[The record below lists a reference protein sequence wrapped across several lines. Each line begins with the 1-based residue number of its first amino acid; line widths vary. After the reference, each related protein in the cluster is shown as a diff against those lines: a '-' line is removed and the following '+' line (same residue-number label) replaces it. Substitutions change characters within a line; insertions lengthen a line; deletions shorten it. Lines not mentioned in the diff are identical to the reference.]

1 MLYWIIVTV
10 FVITCIFLVGIIL
23 IQTSKSGGLGAG
35 IAGNAGLN
43 DAFGGQGADKL
54 LVRITTV
61 LAVLFMVLSIALNI
75 LALPNDDDSQV
86 SSKSVIQGSNLD
98 SSPQIE
104 EEDSLDESL
113 SE

>member
-1 MLYWIIVTV
+1 VLYWIIVTV

-54 LVRITTV
+54 LRRITTA
-61 LAVLFMVLSIALNI
+61 LAVTFMALALVLSIYNS
-75 LALPNDDDSQV
+75 DSET
-86 SSKSVIQGSNLD
+86 D
-98 SSPQIE
+98 SESIGTLE
-104 EEDSLDESL
+104 EEQV
-113 SE
+113 